1 MSPSLLVRLVL
12 PSQPLGL
19 RLLVLLLSI
28 GWLGAAAGSIF
39 FLGYMVSLPNAPAA
53 PPAMWLMIGGVLLL
67 AVAGHTALVRAHRWT
82 GAFFLL
88 GACGVGAFLLYWAF
102 WAAIVLGLIYGS

>member
-1 MSPSLLVRLVL
+1 MTPSLLIRFVF

-39 FLGYMVSLPNAPAA
+39 FLGYMVSLPNAPAT
-53 PPAMWLMIGGVLLL
+53 PPAMWLMIGGVLGEHQKVWGSRGQQLL
-67 AVAGHTALVRAHRWT
+67 RLPCEAVLVGEDNDPTTRY
-82 GAFFLL
+82 FP
-88 GACGVGAFLLYWAF
+88 
-102 WAAIVLGLIYGS
+102 S